1 MKTRISEATD
11 GRRLLHVEDRLQ
23 SPDADAP
30 IVCVTFELH
39 IPSDWS
45 IKAGTQGLIHLS
57 TVRTDTFEPI
67 ALDRSQFRE
76 IMGQAIRTAADFDP
90 DW

>member
-1 MKTRISEATD
+1 MNAKFSEATD
-11 GRRLLHVEDRLQ
+11 GRRLLHVETRLQ

-30 IVCVTFELH
+30 IVRATFELF

-45 IKAGTQGLIHLS
+45 TRSGTQGLFHLS
-57 TVRTDTFEPI
+57 TVRTDTFEPVT
-67 ALDRSQFRE
+67 LERSQFRE
-76 IMGQAIRTAADFDP
+76 VMGQALATASEFDP